1 MCSTVLR
8 IPDSAVAVVKLRGDK
23 PRGAINIARNLHVGI
38 PTASGD
44 LFEVRTILLLL
55 VARRFWL
62 NNR

>member
-1 MCSTVLR
+1 M
-8 IPDSAVAVVKLRGDK
+8 VKLRGDK